1 MGEPT
6 VQQVFG
12 ERLRLLREMQEY
24 TQQQIADI
32 LNVSRS
38 TYTRY
43 ENGSSAPSLELTRR
57 LAQILCGG
65 DPRFIMQL
73 STEADMPA
81 VADVTD
87 VDAIPIPTL
96 SPDEKSLVLYYRTLD
111 TDQREALL
119 AAFRERS
126 LAQLAADLGK
136 S

>member
-12 ERLRLLREMQEY
+12 ERLRLLREAQEY
-24 TQQQIADI
+24 TQQQIADV

-57 LAQILCGG
+57 LAQILSDG

-73 STEADMPA
+73 CEEPHLPVATDGSGDSPA
-81 VADVTD
+81 VS
-87 VDAIPIPTL
+87 TL
-96 SPDEKSLVLYYRTLD
+96 MPDEKSLILFYRTLSNE
-111 TDQREALL
+111 QRSELWE
-119 AAFRERS
+119 AFR
-126 LAQLAADLGK
+126 AQSIKLLQTESGD